1 MESIL
6 KLSDGRAVGV
16 AASYVALLIL
26 IGLVLA
32 ARVVAV
38 RRSDRIG
45 IGSGDNRRLERR
57 IRCHGN
63 YSEYAPL
70 LIAILIL
77 LPLLGAKAW
86 MVHLAGVA
94 AVTGRILHPIGLSQT
109 AGTSFGRMA
118 GMILTFAVMIL
129 GSLALLVLAWL

>member
-6 KLSDGRAVGV
+6 KLGDGRAVGV

-38 RRSDRIG
+38 RRSERIG
-45 IGSGDNRRLERR
+45 IGSGDNRTLERR

-77 LPLLGAKAW
+77 LPLLGAKEW

-94 AVTGRILHPIGLSQT
+94 AVAGRILHPIGLSQT
-109 AGTSFGRMA
+109 AGTSFGRLA
-118 GMILTFAVMIL
+118 GMILTFTVMIL
-129 GSLALLVLAWL
+129 GSLALLVLAWR